1 MRITEKEVQ
10 VATPVS
16 EVMIVEKEN
25 DPSALVSEVVA
36 IGEEIESPA
45 SIPMIVAKREME
57 PSIPLLEVMDND
69 EEVNF

>member
-1 MRITEKEVQ
+1 
-10 VATPVS
+10 
-16 EVMIVEKEN
+16 MIVEKEN